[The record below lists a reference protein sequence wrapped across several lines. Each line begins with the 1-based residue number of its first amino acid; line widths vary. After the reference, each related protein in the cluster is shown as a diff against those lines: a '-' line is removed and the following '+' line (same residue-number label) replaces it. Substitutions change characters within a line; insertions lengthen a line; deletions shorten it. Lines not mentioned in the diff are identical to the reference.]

1 MQAIWN
7 KIPYVIIGALLIIII
22 MMRSCGPSIPVPG
35 TVTVTKTDT
44 VWLKG
49 EDSIVYKPGIVEILP
64 GDTVYK
70 DVDTLAILKDYFS
83 KVVYNDTIKIDTF
96 GYVLVKDTI
105 TQNRISNRTSVL
117 NYKFPVV
124 TNTITN
130 TITLP
135 PKRQLYVGFDIVGS
149 STQPINYFGPSVLLK
164 TKQDQMYTG
173 GVGVTSGGWG
183 VKFGMLW
190 KVKIK

>member
-7 KIPYVIIGALLIIII
+7 KIPYVIIGALIVIII
-22 MMRSCGPSIPVPG
+22 MMRSCGPSIPDPDV
-35 TVTVTKTDT
+35 VTVTKTDT
-44 VWLKG
+44 VWVKG
-49 EDSIVYKPGIVEILP
+49 KDSIVYKPGIIKIIP

-70 DVDTLAILKDYFS
+70 DVDTVAILKDYFS

-105 TQNRISNRTSVL
+105 TQNRVSNRTSVL

-135 PKRQLYVGFDIVGS
+135 PKTQLYVGFDIVGA

-164 TKQDQMYTG
+164 TKKDQMYTG
-173 GVGVTSGGWG
+173 GVGVTPGGWG
-183 VKFGMLW
+183 GKFGMLW